1 MEAREFLENKGID
14 PDKIGLEHYDV
25 ECISHYDLVNYLNE
39 YANIE
44 VMTELENIKKD
55 IKGLNELD
63 ASPFCCEDVDELI
76 RELRIL
82 QLKTIKK

>member
-1 MEAREFLENKGID
+1 MNAKEFLENKGVD
-14 PDKIGLEHYDV
+14 TDKIGLEHYDV
-25 ECISHYDLVNYLNE
+25 ECLSHYDLVNYLDE

-44 VMTELENIKKD
+44 VITELENIKKD

-63 ASPFCCEDVDELI
+63 ASPFCCEDVDRLI

-82 QLKTIKK
+82 QLKIMTR